1 MKKSYKNNKS
11 KISAPIWNEGFEFSD
26 GSYSIL
32 DIPDYF
38 EFMFKK
44 PEEKIVNPS
53 KIIYRNKTENRIM
66 FKSKTGYYLEILI
79 PEKMKLLDST
89 KGKLTK
95 DKNGENGP
103 YLEITD
109 AVLIHCNAV
118 NNSCQQNSTALYTFV
133 PNKSFFQ
140 LLGISPK
147 NFMFLKKIIS

>member
-1 MKKSYKNNKS
+1 MKKSYKNNIS
-11 KISAPIWNEGFEFSD
+11 KTSAPIWNGFELSD
-26 GSYSIL
+26 GSYSTS
-32 DIPDYF
+32 DIQDYF
-38 EFMFKK
+38 EYILKK
-44 PEEKIVNPS
+44 HWEKIVNPS
-53 KIIYRNKTENRIM
+53 KRIYRNKTENRIM
-66 FKSKTGYYLEILI
+66 FKSKTGYYLELLI

-118 NNSCQQNSTALYTFV
+118 NNSCQQNSRALYTFV

>member
-1 MKKSYKNNKS
+1 MKKSYKKNIS
-11 KISAPIWNEGFEFSD
+11 KTSAPIWNGFELSD
-26 GSYSIL
+26 GSYSTS
-32 DIPDYF
+32 DIQDYF
-38 EFMFKK
+38 EYILKK
-44 PEEKIVNPS
+44 HWEKIVNPS
-53 KIIYRNKTENRIM
+53 KRIYRNKTENRIM
-66 FKSKTGYYLEILI
+66 FKSKTGYYLELLI
-79 PEKMKLLDST
+79 PEKMKLLEST

-95 DKNGENGP
+95 DKNGENGS

-118 NNSCQQNSTALYTFV
+118 NNSYQQNSRALYTFV